1 MMKSIRYLLNILIVL
16 LIIAG
21 IGTVVADSQDT
32 SLMGASDGGS
42 GSFSSEDSFSDGG
55 GSFTSDDS
63 PEEPIEDDGSDD
75 EDNEMSKDTIRLE
88 KHATSNPIILLLISL
103 MSSILLVKSM

>member
-1 MMKSIRYLLNILIVL
+1 MKKSIRCLLNILIVL

-21 IGTVVADSQDT
+21 IGTVVADQQDA
-32 SLMGASDGGS
+32 SLMVASDGGS
-42 GSFSSEDSFSDGG
+42 GSFNSEDSFSDGG

-63 PEEPIEDDGSDD
+63 SEEPIGDDSSDE
-75 EDNEMSKDTIRLE
+75 EDNEGNNDTIRLE
-88 KHATSNPIILLLISL
+88 KHATSNPIVLLLISL